1 MGSEVSIIVFGFM
14 TSPSPGFCGCCLG
27 PGSWENGLSSS
38 LQGRAANQKLNQHP
52 DSEAT
57 GHSKVPELSLS
68 SRFPGMHGPRD
79 VDMVTQIY

>member
-1 MGSEVSIIVFGFM
+1 MGSEVSIIAFGFM

-68 SRFPGMHGPRD
+68 SRFAGMHWPRD
-79 VDMVTQIY
+79 IDMVTQIY